1 MEESK
6 NLLPHEELMQEV
18 EAEIAAR
25 DAEIESICRW
35 AAARAGVLVMAPK
48 LSTTALIANDAYMVS
63 KIAQVYGHSLSAGAI
78 IGFLGGLGGSLVSA
92 LLTSV
97 FPNPKVKIP
106 LAVCLTYAVGKAAK
120 FWVESGMPMPGDFSE
135 YRERM
140 LAIFDHVKTTVTTL
154 INNPMRSKPLGD
166 EGKDFLAEAGVDSD
180 QFLGLSGNT
189 LGNLLNGDLLSRL
202 GSLKEA
208 VVGVVGAAVASVVGK
223 GSGSDSNNDFV
234 DNAKHALSGIGS
246 LLATLGSSALDLAVD
261 AAGTAATTASEARE
275 VVVEKVSGVKGHV
288 ADHVSDVKSNMP
300 DQVHAIK
307 STVSDHVSEVKSTVA
322 GHVETVKATVADA
335 TAVVSD
341 KVSEAKEV
349 VVNKAQDA
357 KDVVVNKAQDAKEAV
372 ASTVQDVKETVAAKV
387 HEVKDNLATKADDA
401 KGEAKDTA
409 DTVKAKIDDVVGQA
423 KDLKD
428 QALDKA
434 EALKAEALE
443 KAEDLKDQAVAKKD
457 ELAEKAE
464 ELKDQAVAKKD
475 ELAEKAEDLKNQAV
489 AKKDELVDKAEAVKT
504 ELKK

>member
-140 LAIFDHVKTTVTTL
+140 LAIFDHVKTTATTL

-246 LLATLGSSALDLAVD
+246 LLATLGSSALDLAAD
-261 AAGTAATTASEARE
+261 AAGTAATTASE
-275 VVVEKVSGVKGHV
+275 VVVEKVSGVKGQV

-341 KVSEAKEV
+341 KVSEAKEVVVNKAQDAKEV

-443 KAEDLKDQAVAKKD
+443 KTEDLKD
-457 ELAEKAE
+457 
-464 ELKDQAVAKKD
+464 
-475 ELAEKAEDLKNQAV
+475 QAV